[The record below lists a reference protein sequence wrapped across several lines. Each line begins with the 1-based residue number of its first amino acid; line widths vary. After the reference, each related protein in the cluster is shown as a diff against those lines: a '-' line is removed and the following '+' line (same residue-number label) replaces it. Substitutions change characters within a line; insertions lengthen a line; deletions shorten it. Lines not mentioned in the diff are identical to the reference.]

1 MYGMLFTIQ
10 KRIVPNLSPT
20 EVKDGFQCYLTSKY
34 KLNYFETP
42 SGIKYVMNTDLNAQG
57 VKEVLQSINS
67 QVQLMIVVVLFLLLH
82 FPFSHRFTWNA
93 V

>member
-67 QVQLMIVVVLFLLLH
+67 QVQV
-82 FPFSHRFTWNA
+82 
-93 V
+93 